1 MKKIYPKGHLKIKI
15 GYFPTLR
22 WGPEQVGKFQLFF
35 EPFPKF
41 FLWGRGYGE
50 DGGQRDLALFQPSSS
65 NQPSPLLI
73 SAPSPLLDYDMTRN
87 LSTQILSAEIF
98 QFN

>member
-1 MKKIYPKGHLKIKI
+1 MKKIYPKGHLKCKLDI
-15 GYFPTLR
+15 FQL
-22 WGPEQVGKFQLFF
+22 WGGVPEQVGKFQLFF

-65 NQPSPLLI
+65 NQPSPLDI
-73 SAPSPLLDYDMTRN
+73 TPSPLLDYDMTRN

-98 QFN
+98 QLN